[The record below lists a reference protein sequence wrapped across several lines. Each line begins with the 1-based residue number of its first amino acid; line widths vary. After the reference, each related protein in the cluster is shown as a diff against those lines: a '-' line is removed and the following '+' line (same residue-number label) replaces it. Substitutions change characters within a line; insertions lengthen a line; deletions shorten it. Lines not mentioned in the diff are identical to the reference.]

1 MDRNRVFIPVGMR
14 TSVRAPAN
22 IQPSAERATFSIGGS
37 SMLHAQAARNKD
49 LIGTL
54 MSKDRW
60 ACKIDDSCGW
70 TPLHIAAFVGNSS
83 ECRELLL
90 MGADP
95 NSLTTSGATPLHMA
109 ARTKSSAAA
118 HVLLEHGAVAE
129 VKDCWGY
136 TSLAI
141 AVEVEDFEISSR
153 VLQQNANPWSVAE
166 SGVSVTQRLGV
177 NQNIHDV
184 VALFQKNILPPD
196 EPTGPAMTSIQDL
209 MDTCRKRIELET
221 SHTKNKNRLT
231 KLRLEECLTKLQQDQ
246 DQLAASK
253 AATKVLENLAMSAM
267 EPHAVDWSA
276 FAETTSVEKNTGPT
290 TMLQGA
296 DPIEAFK
303 NILRHNATLQD
314 HLSTAKQNVRNG
326 VDERAKL
333 DAALTESKLELHA
346 LKHKFRIKE
355 KQVKEFHKV
364 EQDLRLAAEV
374 KTTEAYVSKVR

>member
-1 MDRNRVFIPVGMR
+1 
-14 TSVRAPAN
+14 
-22 IQPSAERATFSIGGS
+22 
-37 SMLHAQAARNKD
+37 
-49 LIGTL
+49 
-54 MSKDRW
+54 
-60 ACKIDDSCGW
+60 
-70 TPLHIAAFVGNSS
+70 
-83 ECRELLL
+83 
-90 MGADP
+90 
-95 NSLTTSGATPLHMA
+95 MA

-196 EPTGPAMTSIQDL
+196 EPTGSAMTSIQDL

>member
-1 MDRNRVFIPVGMR
+1 
-14 TSVRAPAN
+14 
-22 IQPSAERATFSIGGS
+22 
-37 SMLHAQAARNKD
+37 MLHAQASRNKD

-54 MSKDRW
+54 LSKDRW
-60 ACKIDDSCGW
+60 AWKVDDNCGW

-83 ECRELLL
+83 ECLELLL

-95 NSLTTSGATPLHMA
+95 NLRTISGVTPLHLA
-109 ARTKSSAAA
+109 ARSKSSAAA

-129 VKDCWGY
+129 VKDCWGC

-141 AVEVEDFEISSR
+141 AVEVDDFEISTR
-153 VLQQNANPWSVAE
+153 VLQQNANPWTVAE
-166 SGVSVTQRLGV
+166 SGVSITQRLGI
-177 NQNIHDV
+177 NQGIRDA
-184 VALFQKNILPPD
+184 VALFQKNVLPPD
-196 EPTGPAMTSIQDL
+196 MPTDPAMTSIQDL
-209 MDTCRKRIELET
+209 MYTCRKRIELET

-231 KLRLEECLTKLQQDQ
+231 QVRLEECLTKLQQDQ

-276 FAETTSVEKNTGPT
+276 FAETASVEKNTGAT
-290 TMLQGA
+290 SMVQGA

-303 NILRHNATLQD
+303 HILRHNATLQD

-333 DAALTESKLELHA
+333 DEALAQSKLELHA

-374 KTTEAYVSKVR
+374 KTTEAYVSKVRRNKLSRIFQVTTSRAAVRSPKRKQLENSRD